1 MQYPYA
7 PNSNNLDNS
16 RNKLQS
22 NNIEG
27 PSRDSNTSSGDFN
40 SKSGRPHDTGKSDD
54 NISNGTFGMSNIH
67 GNKQQQRIGSSNCV
81 SVVQHHQSDYNADI
95 GNNNNINKAS
105 HPSQIS

>member
-7 PNSNNLDNS
+7 PNTNNLDNS

-22 NNIEG
+22 NNIEV

-40 SKSGRPHDTGKSDD
+40 SKSGRAHDTGKSDD

-67 GNKQQQRIGSSNCV
+67 ANKQQQSTFIISSPLNLK
-81 SVVQHHQSDYNADI
+81 SYADYTF
-95 GNNNNINKAS
+95 K
-105 HPSQIS
+105 

>member
-7 PNSNNLDNS
+7 PNSTNLDNS

-22 NNIEG
+22 NNVEG

-54 NISNGTFGMSNIH
+54 TISNGTFGMNNIH
-67 GNKQQQRIGSSNCV
+67 GNKQQQSTYIISSLSILKFYLGCFSTRIKS
-81 SVVQHHQSDYNADI
+81 
-95 GNNNNINKAS
+95 KS
-105 HPSQIS
+105 HIFHYLLRNRK